1 ARPAA
6 QNTRTGDREY
16 RLQDVAAGRARMR
29 RRCRLSHPARALV
42 HDERREELAGLR
54 GIQRLM
60 SAFDLEGQCF
70 FLYEENARLY
80 LAIASLETDL
90 AARRPIEGHGV
101 LADQIRVIVIQ

>member
-1 ARPAA
+1 
-6 QNTRTGDREY
+6 
-16 RLQDVAAGRARMR
+16 
-29 RRCRLSHPARALV
+29 
-42 HDERREELAGLR
+42 
-54 GIQRLM
+54 M